1 MRVLIIDD
9 NADAADSMAML
20 LQIDGH
26 DVDTAYSA
34 EDGIE
39 KAGSF
44 EPDVVLLDIGLP
56 RIDGC
61 EVARRLRA
69 SGLQAR
75 IVAVTGH
82 TGEKYRRLMREA
94 GFNAHLAKPVD
105 FTALDALLKQ
115 A

>member
-9 NADAADSMAML
+9 NTDAADSMAML

-26 DVDTAYSA
+26 DVDTAYSP

-39 KAGSF
+39 KAASF
-44 EPDVVLLDIGLP
+44 DPNVVLLDIGLP
-56 RIDGC
+56 RMDGC

-69 SGLQAR
+69 SGLKAR

-82 TGEKYRRLMREA
+82 GEDRFRRHMQDA

-105 FTALDALLKQ
+105 FTALDALLK
-115 A
+115 